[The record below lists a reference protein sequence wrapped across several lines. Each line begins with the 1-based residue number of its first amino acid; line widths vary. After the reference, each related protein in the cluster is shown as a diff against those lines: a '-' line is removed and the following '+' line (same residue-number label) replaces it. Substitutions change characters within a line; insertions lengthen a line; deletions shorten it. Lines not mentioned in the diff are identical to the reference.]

1 MPVPSRNLFT
11 MTSTASTLLIP
22 GEDASW
28 RVWKPRASAP
38 SEAVGTPADYGDK
51 SKPIIVG
58 LPATA
63 CRSVGLVLP
72 QADHNVLGEMVEAQ
86 LERRGIKGA
95 NGEPPVYRW
104 HMLGH
109 AGPNAI
115 VSVDALAEP
124 FQEELAVAHA
134 SNYAAS
140 LRLAQLPAGQL
151 VITEE
156 QGDLVI
162 AANHQGKLY
171 HSHVFAQ
178 RPADAGVL
186 AQEILLT
193 RLGLETQPALGGV
206 TGVTLVGSW
215 DADVVADL
223 RRVAGMPVQVV
234 DSLSP
239 GVNLDT
245 RTWTELLPRSITS
258 ARAAVKTR
266 NRYIRTGLLIAFAY
280 AAAFVGAFV
289 YLSGREKIATE
300 LSAAVEKIS
309 EPAAAVKRT
318 SERWKALSPALDP
331 RRYPMV
337 IMSQITAL
345 MPPSGI
351 AVRNLR
357 VKLEEVEMK
366 GDARDLTAANQ
377 FLEDL
382 KKHKELSR
390 FNWTMP
396 QPSVRDKTVT
406 WRIQG
411 KQTL

>member
-1 MPVPSRNLFT
+1 

-72 QADHNVLGEMVEAQ
+72 QADHAAMGEMVAAQ
-86 LERRGIKGA
+86 LERRGIKGPA
-95 NGEPPVYRW
+95 GEPPVYRW
-104 HMLGH
+104 YVLGH

-115 VSVDALAEP
+115 ISVDVLAEP
-124 FQEELAVAHA
+124 FQEELAVPHA
-134 SNYAAS
+134 SNYAAA
-140 LRLAQLPAGQL
+140 LRLAQLPASQL
-151 VITEE
+151 VVAEE
-156 QGDLVI
+156 QGDLVM
-162 AANHQGKLY
+162 AANHQGKLF

-193 RLGLETQPALGGV
+193 RLGLDSQPALGGV
-206 TGVTLVGSW
+206 SGVTLVGQW

-223 RRVAGMPVQVV
+223 RKVAGVPVQVV
-234 DSLSP
+234 DGLSP
-239 GVNLDT
+239 SANLDT
-245 RTWTELLPRSITS
+245 RTWTELLPRSITT
-258 ARAAVKTR
+258 ARAAAKSR
-266 NRYIRTGLLIAFAY
+266 ARYIMLAVLVLATFI
-280 AAAFVGAFV
+280 AAAVLGYMHLGQLQQQV
-289 YLSGREKIATE
+289 DE
-300 LSAAVEKIS
+300 LTASVEKIS

-318 SERWKALSPALDP
+318 SERWKAMSPALDP
-331 RRYPMV
+331 KRYPLV

-351 AVRNLR
+351 TIGDMRI
-357 VKLEEVEMK
+357 KLDDVEIK
-366 GDARDLTAANQ
+366 GIARDLTAANQ

-382 KKHKELSR
+382 KKHKELKS
-390 FNWTMP
+390 FTWTMP
-396 QPSVRDKTVT
+396 VPSVRDKTVT

-411 KQTL
+411 KLQP

>member
-1 MPVPSRNLFT
+1 

-38 SEAVGTPADYGDK
+38 SEAVGRPADYEDK
-51 SKPIIVG
+51 SKPVIVG

-72 QADHNVLGEMVEAQ
+72 QADAAIMGDMIDAQ

-95 NGEPPVYRW
+95 TGEAPIYRW

-109 AGPNAI
+109 AGPNAV
-115 VSVDALAEP
+115 VSVDVLAEP

-134 SNYAAS
+134 SNYAAA
-140 LRLAQLPAGQL
+140 LRLAQLPPGQL
-151 VITEE
+151 VIAEE

-162 AANHQGKLY
+162 AASQQGKLF

-178 RPADAGVL
+178 RPADADSL
-186 AQEILLT
+186 ATEILLT
-193 RLGLETQPALGGV
+193 RLGLETQPGLSGI
-206 TGVTLVGSW
+206 TGVTLVGQW
-215 DADVVADL
+215 EADVVTAL
-223 RRVAGMPVQVV
+223 RQVAGLPVQVV
-234 DSLSP
+234 DGLSP
-239 GVNLDT
+239 SSSLDT
-245 RTWTELLPRSITS
+245 RTWTELLPRSITE

-266 NRYIRTGLLIAFAY
+266 QRYIRLGLLTACVY
-280 AAAFVGAFV
+280 AALIVGGIFFLGAREHTA
-289 YLSGREKIATE
+289 SG
-300 LSAAVEKIS
+300 LSADVEKIS
-309 EPAAAVKRT
+309 EPATAVKRT
-318 SERWKALSPALDP
+318 SERWKSLGPALDP
-331 RRYPMV
+331 KRYPMV
-337 IMSQITAL
+337 IMGQITAL

-351 AVRNLR
+351 AIRDLTI
-357 VKLEEVEMK
+357 KMEEVQMK
-366 GDARDLTAANQ
+366 GDARDLTSAAQ

-396 QPSVRDKTVT
+396 QPTVRDNKTVS

-411 KQTL
+411 KLQS

>member
-1 MPVPSRNLFT
+1 

-38 SEAVGTPADYGDK
+38 SEAVGTLADYGDK
-51 SKPIIVG
+51 SKPVIVG

-63 CRSVGLVLP
+63 CRSIGLVLP
-72 QADHNVLGEMVEAQ
+72 QADQAVLAEMVAAQ

-95 NGEPPVYRW
+95 NGEAPIYRW
-104 HMLGH
+104 HVLGH

-115 VSVDALAEP
+115 LSVDVLVEP
-124 FQEELAVAHA
+124 FHDELAVPHA
-134 SNYAAS
+134 SNYTAA
-140 LRLAQLPAGQL
+140 LRLAQLPVGNL

-162 AANHQGKLY
+162 AANHQGKLF

-186 AQEILLT
+186 AQEILVT
-193 RLGLETQPALGGV
+193 RLGLDALFALGGI
-206 TGVTLVGSW
+206 TGVTLVGQW
-215 DADVVADL
+215 EADIVSDL
-223 RRVAGMPVQVV
+223 RRSVGLPVQAV
-234 DSLSP
+234 DVLSP
-239 GVNLDT
+239 SAALDT
-245 RTWTELLPRSITS
+245 RTWTELLPRSITE
-258 ARAAVKTR
+258 ARAAAKTR
-266 NRYIRTGLLIAFAY
+266 RRYFQLAALVGVFFAVASVLGY
-280 AAAFVGAFV
+280 I
-289 YLSGREKIATE
+289 YLSSLERKASD
-300 LSAAVEKIS
+300 LSAEVEKVS
-309 EPAAAVKRT
+309 EPASAVKRT
-318 SERWKALSPALDP
+318 SERWKAMAPALEP
-331 RRYPMV
+331 KRYPMV
-337 IMSQITAL
+337 IMAQITAL

-351 AVRNLR
+351 VVRDMRIRLDD
-357 VKLEEVEMK
+357 VELK

-377 FLEDL
+377 FVEDL

-396 QPSVRDKTVT
+396 VPSVRDKTVT

-411 KQTL
+411 KLQP

>member
-1 MPVPSRNLFT
+1 

-38 SEAVGTPADYGDK
+38 SEAVGRPADYEDK
-51 SKPIIVG
+51 SKPVIVG

-72 QADHNVLGEMVEAQ
+72 QADQAVMGEMIEAQ

-95 NGEPPVYRW
+95 NGERPIYRW
-104 HMLGH
+104 HTLGH

-115 VSVDALAEP
+115 VSVDVLAEP
-124 FQEELAVAHA
+124 FLEELAVQHA
-134 SNYAAS
+134 SNYAAA
-140 LRLAQLPAGQL
+140 LRLAQLPAGQI
-151 VITEE
+151 VIAEE
-156 QGDLVI
+156 QGDLVV
-162 AANHQGKLY
+162 AASQQGKLF

-178 RPADAGVL
+178 RPADAGTL

-193 RLGLETQPALGGV
+193 RLGLETQPGLGGV
-206 TGVTLVGSW
+206 TGVTLVGQW

-234 DSLSP
+234 DGLSP
-239 GVNLDT
+239 SDSLDT
-245 RTWTELLPRSITS
+245 RSWTELLPRSITE

-266 NRYIRTGLLIAFAY
+266 KRYIRLAVLVAAVY
-280 AAAFVGAFV
+280 AAAFVGGML
-289 YLSGREKIATE
+289 YLGVREKSASE
-300 LSAAVEKIS
+300 LGAAVEKIS
-309 EPAAAVKRT
+309 EPAAEVKRT
-318 SERWKALSPALDP
+318 SERWKSLAPALDP
-331 RRYPMV
+331 KRYPMV
-337 IMSQITAL
+337 IMAQINGL
-345 MPPSGI
+345 LPPSGI
-351 AVRNLR
+351 AIRDLM
-357 VKLEEVEMK
+357 VKMEEVQMK
-366 GDARDLTAANQ
+366 GEARDLTSAAQ

-382 KKHKELSR
+382 KKHKELNR

-396 QPSVRDKTVT
+396 PPTVRDNKTVS

-411 KQTL
+411 KQQP